1 METVSSKPS
10 TSPMF
15 KNEPSAER
23 PRLPRRHV
31 GSAPTAASPEFKFI
45 VKVQH
50 LTAIQHVKRTR
61 TFKTCSCCKLRIRG
75 TDR

>member
-31 GSAPTAASPEFKFI
+31 GLARAAASPEFKFI
-45 VKVQH
+45 VEVQH
-50 LTAIQHVKRTR
+50 LTAIQHV
-61 TFKTCSCCKLRIRG
+61 
-75 TDR
+75 